1 MNTESVLFALLRI
14 AVCGEQPT
22 EEVKNACTPEM
33 LDAVCALA
41 DHHDLTHLVGQA
53 ASRLDLPE
61 SDALA
66 KCKKR
71 AMQAFLR
78 YTQQNYDYEQVC
90 KTLEGGKIPFIPLK
104 GSVLRKYY
112 PEPWLRTSCDMDIL
126 VRPEDLDRASA
137 LLQEKLNYRYQGR
150 TSHDLCLYSPGGVNL
165 ELHYCVIEDFVSQS
179 AERILSGIWEDA
191 KPVPNSAYHMEISD
205 ALFYYYHMAHM
216 AKHFVNGGCGIR
228 AFLDVWI
235 LNDRMHYDKSAR
247 QALLERGQLLTF
259 GKAAEKLS
267 RIWFSGEAPD
277 QLTEH
282 MQRYIFEGG
291 TYGSLQNR
299 VSINQSKQGGR
310 LKYALS
316 KIFLPYDILKHT
328 YPVLQKHRILTPVY
342 QVVRW
347 CRLLFC
353 GGVKRSVRELR
364 VNAAVSHEEEMTAEK
379 LLKYLEL

>member
-1 MNTESVLFALLRI
+1 MDAESVLFALLRM
-14 AVCGEQPT
+14 AVCGEQPS

-41 DHHDLTHLVGQA
+41 APHDLAHLVGQA
-53 ASRLDLPE
+53 ASKLGLPQ
-61 SDALA
+61 SDALET
-66 KCKKR
+66 CKKR

-78 YTQQNYDYEQVC
+78 YTQQSYEYAQTC
-90 KTLEGGKIPFIPLK
+90 KTLEEGQIPFVPLK

-126 VRPEDLDRASA
+126 VRPEDLERAAA
-137 LLQEKLNYRYQGR
+137 LLQQTLGYQYRGR
-150 TSHDLCLYSPGGVNL
+150 SPHDLLLDSPLGVHL
-165 ELHYCVIEDFVSQS
+165 ELHFSVMEDFVSQS
-179 AERILSGIWEDA
+179 AEAILSGIWEDA
-191 KPVPNSAYHMEISD
+191 KPVENSVYQREISD

-228 AFLDVWI
+228 TFLDVWI
-235 LNDRMHYDKSAR
+235 LNHRMTCDKQAR
-247 QALLERGQLLTF
+247 EVLLERGALLTF
-259 GKAAEKLS
+259 ARAAEKLS

-277 QLTEH
+277 PLSVH
-282 MQRYIFEGG
+282 MQRYIFDGG
-291 TYGSLQNR
+291 AYGSLQNR
-299 VSINQSKQGGR
+299 VSVNQVKQGGR

-316 KIFLPYDILKHT
+316 KIFLPYDILKHY
-328 YPVLQKHRILTPVY
+328 YPILQTHRLLKPVY

-353 GGVKRSVRELR
+353 GGVKRSIRELQ
-364 VNAAVSHEEEMTAEK
+364 VNTAVSQEAQMTADK